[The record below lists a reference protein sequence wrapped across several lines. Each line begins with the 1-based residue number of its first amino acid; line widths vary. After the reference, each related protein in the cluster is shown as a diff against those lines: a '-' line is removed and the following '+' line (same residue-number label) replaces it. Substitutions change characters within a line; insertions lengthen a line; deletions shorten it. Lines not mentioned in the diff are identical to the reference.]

1 MFTASAF
8 SLMRQ
13 NCPTELN
20 ELLRRLKIDY
30 KPDWKHGDE
39 FKIAEK
45 LDDEINKKICALL
58 KSDSDLA
65 GYAKLLDMGGV
76 GFSVSE
82 TRKERLGKILA
93 NRDKILQGAA
103 AQARNNNSTSDSDLS
118 LLARIF
124 RFFKRLFGSDESAPS
139 QPSDKLSREEIKNV
153 FPILEQVNKI
163 FNAI

>member
-8 SLMRQ
+8 SLMRK
-13 NCPTELN
+13 NCPAELN
-20 ELLRRLKIDY
+20 ELLRLLKINY
-30 KPDWKHGDE
+30 KPDWEHGDE

-65 GYAKLLDMGGV
+65 GYAKLLDMGGIK
-76 GFSVSE
+76 FSVSE
-82 TRKERLGKILA
+82 TRKERLKKILA
-93 NRDKILQGAA
+93 SRDKILQGAA
-103 AQARNNNSTSDSDLS
+103 AQVGNKNSSSDSDLS
-118 LLARIF
+118 LWARIV
-124 RFFKRLFGSDESAPS
+124 RFFKRLFGSDEPAPS